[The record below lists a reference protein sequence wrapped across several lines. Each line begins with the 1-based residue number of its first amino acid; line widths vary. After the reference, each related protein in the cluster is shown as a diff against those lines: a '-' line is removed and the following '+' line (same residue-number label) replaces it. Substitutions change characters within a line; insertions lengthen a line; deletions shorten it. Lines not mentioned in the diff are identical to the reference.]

1 MEDDL
6 CCSYHPFVT
15 GCSRDSSGFIEKFT
29 IIRISSVIRK
39 QWKKKEMLWGL
50 PYVMKDHHLLLSS
63 QKTSDI
69 LMNNC
74 IRKEGERRPPERMIQ
89 YNKHNIMWDRTNS
102 SQSQSR
108 FIVAILCWICQH
120 ELSFWFCSSMNGW
133 VSVQNQGCDF
143 LIWHEQIFF
152 LIPQNVPCDWD
163 LIDIHLWI
171 IQSFNSDNYQFSL
184 NMFLKNCT

>member
-1 MEDDL
+1 
-6 CCSYHPFVT
+6 
-15 GCSRDSSGFIEKFT
+15 
-29 IIRISSVIRK
+29 
-39 QWKKKEMLWGL
+39 MLWGL

-63 QKTSDI
+63 QTTSDI

-152 LIPQNVPCDWD
+152 FNPSECA
-163 LIDIHLWI
+163 LWLRFNWHSLVNHPELQPRQLPVQFKHVLEKLYI
-171 IQSFNSDNYQFSL
+171 ISRAFIKTKVVQEKSSL
-184 NMFLKNCT
+184 L